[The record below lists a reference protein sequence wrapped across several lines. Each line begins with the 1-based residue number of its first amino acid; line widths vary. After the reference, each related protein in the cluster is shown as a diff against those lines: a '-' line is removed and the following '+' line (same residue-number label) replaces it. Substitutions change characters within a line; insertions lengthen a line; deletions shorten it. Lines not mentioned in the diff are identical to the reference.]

1 VLTLLFSLSVAGT
14 DLRFAT
20 TMLNLTRYV
29 AKTLHSK
36 KKLHRSTGAIAGLA
50 GAVSVI
56 IGMLAAYV
64 TPKGWGRVTM
74 ALHVT
79 KKPFIVKLAPIVT
92 GVSVTI
98 AAAAGLLGFFVWWM
112 EGKYEAPEDKAE
124 RDS

>member
-1 VLTLLFSLSVAGT
+1 VLRLVFSLSVAGT
-14 DLRFAT
+14 DLRFTT
-20 TMLNLTRYV
+20 TMTNLTRYV

-36 KKLHRSTGAIAGLA
+36 KLHRSAGAIAGLT
-50 GAVSVI
+50 GALSVI
-56 IGMLAAYV
+56 IGTLAAYM